1 MAAYR
6 RCNFGLLGAALAL
19 AACEPSLIGDFNTRG
34 ANGAGTAGA
43 SSGGAGGTSPRWSAN
58 NPQPATPPV
67 NTTRPAN
74 NAATA
79 STPPQTPP
87 PWNGAAQPGAT
98 ISQGGVAAVQ
108 PGPVDAGSAVGVTP
122 PTAGVCEDNRPRALE
137 LPGETCARPCRA
149 TWQRC
154 YDRCGNGQDR
164 ACVAACDDAFR
175 DCMRG
180 CY

>member
-6 RCNFGLLGAALAL
+6 RCNFGLLGAVLAL

-43 SSGGAGGTSPRWSAN
+43 SSGGVGGTSPRWSAN
-58 NPQPATPPV
+58 NPQPAATTPTNPT
-67 NTTRPAN
+67 NP
-74 NAATA
+74 A
-79 STPPQTPP
+79 STSGQTPP
-87 PWNGAAQPGAT
+87 PWNGAAQTQPGPGAT
-98 ISQGGVAAVQ
+98 ISQGGSAVQ
-108 PGPVDAGSAVGVTP
+108 PGAVDAGASAAVTP
-122 PTAGVCEDNRPRALE
+122 PTVGVCEDNRPRALE

-149 TWQRC
+149 NWQRC